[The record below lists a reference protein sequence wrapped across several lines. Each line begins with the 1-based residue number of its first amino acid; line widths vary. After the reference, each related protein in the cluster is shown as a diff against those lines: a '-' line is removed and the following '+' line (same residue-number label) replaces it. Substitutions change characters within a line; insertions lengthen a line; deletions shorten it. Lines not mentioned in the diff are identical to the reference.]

1 MVTLYILVAIILHI
15 PLVQQT
21 MGKTV
26 AKAMADE
33 IGSKVTVGNID
44 LGMLN
49 RIIIDDVVI
58 LDQNGKEMLKAAR
71 IAAKIDII
79 DLLEGKVNITSAQLF
94 TPQLSLYKTAENE
107 KTNFQFVLDSLASKD
122 TTQGKPINLEVASFI
137 MRHGSLA
144 YDQYDKARTSGKL
157 NIYHIDLKNINI
169 YASLDALT
177 PDSIIANVREFSL
190 EEKSGLKIKDI
201 SFALNANKQKTT
213 LTDFSL

>member
-26 AKAMADE
+26 AKAMADK

-71 IAAKIDII
+71 IAAKIDIV

-144 YDQYDKARTSGKL
+144 YDQYDKGHQFRTQRKQTKNHTYRLLSRTSEIETMHTQTL
-157 NIYHIDLKNINI
+157 CHIQAQRKTYN
-169 YASLDALT
+169 SCHT
-177 PDSIIANVREFSL
+177 
-190 EEKSGLKIKDI
+190 KI
-201 SFALNANKQKTT
+201 
-213 LTDFSL
+213 